1 MERVSI
7 LFKNSPLIL
16 ISFIT
21 CFWFLLRGVVY
32 QFTRFWFFDI
42 PVMIGSP
49 VSPEHSISST
59 ALILLVVGVLS
70 ATIGI
75 FRKKEKFR
83 YWGFISL
90 PLNLIACNWVIGLV
104 IWAIAPPP
112 GIDY

>member
-1 MERVSI
+1 MERVSS

-42 PVMIGSP
+42 PFMVGSP
-49 VSPEHSISST
+49 VSREYSILNT
-59 ALILLVVGVLS
+59 ALILLVIGVLS
-70 ATIGI
+70 STIGI

-83 YWGFISL
+83 YWGLISL
-90 PLNLIACNWVIGLV
+90 PLNLIAFDWVLGLV

-112 GIDY
+112 RISY